1 MTNKWTTSGTNN
13 HKTTYVL
20 TKERRTK
27 MLEQRW
33 IAIRDRQARLLAEA
47 EAHRLAR
54 RAGEAR
60 TNDGSAPA
68 GVRVLAHREATATVG
83 QRLAAV
89 GAGLSTDARLTPSDC
104 PEA

>member
-1 MTNKWTTSGTNN
+1 MTNKWTTSETNS
-13 HKTTYVL
+13 HMTTYAS

-33 IAIRDRQARLLAEA
+33 IVIRDRQARLRAEA
-47 EAHRLAR
+47 EADRLAR
-54 RAGEAR
+54 RAREAR
-60 TNDGSAPA
+60 PNDGSAPA
-68 GVRVLAHREATATVG
+68 GVTVLAHREATATVG